1 MCCHRN
7 PTLRVQIN
15 SRQLMSVGKCCC
27 VLWLIANCGCAS
39 SSVGQKPQQNTTEP
53 WTVSSHGAAPYGVS
67 FTIGPFQTSE
77 IGVVQSRAARQEPK
91 PEAETVQFINDKLN
105 LAFELE
111 HISGAKAT
119 VRSGFEDTGKFVQ
132 VGFLKARKRDTVAG
146 SVSMNGQVVGQ
157 FSVRAQRRPDFGMT
171 PEHLAGI
178 EDGSVETSVGTI
190 AVIHRF
196 QPPPPAKS
204 LLAAVMQ
211 KADEPVE
218 EYHLGDR
225 IVASRRGLQTTTVSM
240 EPDLPLDVQFCIAA
254 AMAIPLNQQ
263 AFTETAASVSMFNA
277 SAGRLAR

>member
-1 MCCHRN
+1 MFWHRK
-7 PTLRVQIN
+7 PTLRIQIDV
-15 SRQLMSVGKCCC
+15 RQLVSIGKCCC
-27 VLWLIANCGCAS
+27 VLCLMANCGCAS
-39 SSVGQKPQQNTTEP
+39 SSVGQKPQQNTTGP
-53 WTVSSHGAAPYGVS
+53 WIVSSHGTAPYGVS

-77 IGVVQSRAARQEPK
+77 IGVVQSRAARQEQK
-91 PEAETVQFINDKLN
+91 PDAETVQFINDKVN
-105 LAFELE
+105 LAFELK
-111 HISGAKAT
+111 HVSGAKAT

-157 FSVRAQRRPDFGMT
+157 FSVRAQRRPDFGTT

-204 LLAAVMQ
+204 LVAVVMQ

-263 AFTETAASVSMFNA
+263 AFNETAASVSMFNA

>member
-1 MCCHRN
+1 MFCQRN
-7 PTLRVQIN
+7 PTQRVQLNI
-15 SRQLMSVGKCCC
+15 RQLVSVGKCCC
-27 VLWLIANCGCAS
+27 AVLLIANSGCAS
-39 SSVGQKPQQNTTEP
+39 STVGQKPQQNTTGP
-53 WTVSSHGAAPYGVS
+53 WTISSHGAAPYGVS

-77 IGVVQSRAARQEPK
+77 IGMVQSRAARQEPQ
-91 PEAETVQFINDKLN
+91 PEAETVRFINDKVN

-111 HISGAKAT
+111 HVTGAKAT
-119 VRSGFEDTGKFVQ
+119 VRSGIEDTGKFVQ

-157 FSVRAQRRPDFGMT
+157 FSMRAQRRPDFGMT

-190 AVIHRF
+190 VVIHRF

-204 LLAAVMQ
+204 MVAVVMQ

-218 EYHLGDR
+218 EYYLGDR
-225 IVASRRGLQTTTVSM
+225 IVASRRGLQTTTVSI

-263 AFTETAASVSMFNA
+263 ALTETAASVSMFNA

>member
-1 MCCHRN
+1 MLFHRH
-7 PTLRVQIN
+7 PTQHVHIN
-15 SRQLMSVGKCCC
+15 IRQLVSAGKCCC
-27 VLWLIANCGCAS
+27 VVLLIANFGCAS
-39 SSVGQKPQQNTTEP
+39 SSVGQKPQQNTTGP
-53 WTVSSHGAAPYGVS
+53 WTVSSHGVAPYGVS
-67 FTIGPFQTSE
+67 FTIGPFQTSK
-77 IGVVQSRAARQEPK
+77 IGVVQSRTARQEPK
-91 PEAETVQFINDKLN
+91 PESEAVQFINDKVN

-111 HISGAKAT
+111 HVSGAKAA

-178 EDGSVETSVGTI
+178 KDGSVETSVGTI

-204 LLAAVMQ
+204 LLAMAMQ

-225 IVASRRGLQTTTVSM
+225 IVASRRGLQTTTVSI

-263 AFTETAASVSMFNA
+263 ALTETAASVSMFNA